1 MASGFAILHAHS
13 LLGLWGALECYV
25 DDILRFGIEY
35 FPELLSGDA
44 FIKVKVSVSVIVD
57 PDVNPIDVI
66 ALELGRQ
73 TKADLNQGI
82 GRFECVLKPVNLDGA
97 VPKVVVDAVY
107 EAQQI
112 RNVWAH
118 RGGVADARFVEK
130 CSQLKPV
137 IGERFDLSVADY
149 ERLSNG
155 LEAYGLIII
164 NRILK
169 ALDRSD
175 RIIKDPKGY
184 EGVLESLFQ
193 EPYS

>member
-1 MASGFAILHAHS
+1 M
-13 LLGLWGALECYV
+13 
-25 DDILRFGIEY
+25 
-35 FPELLSGDA
+35 
-44 FIKVKVSVSVIVD
+44 
-57 PDVNPIDVI
+57 
-66 ALELGRQ
+66 
-73 TKADLNQGI
+73 
-82 GRFECVLKPVNLDGA
+82 
-97 VPKVVVDAVY
+97 
-107 EAQQI
+107 
-112 RNVWAH
+112 
-118 RGGVADARFVEK
+118 
-130 CSQLKPV
+130 
-137 IGERFDLSVADY
+137 ADY